1 MTYTIIQ
8 FAILVYVLYLAY
20 GLFKNYLSAKSEAE
34 RLFKKVSKNLDFELN
49 YEIDKAEEAKKKGI
63 KKMSVTTDWND
74 YIQSLK
80 QFKEEVYSTRD
91 KYIALS
97 ERFKHNKKL
106 KEIVQDWLDYIT
118 IIDRLQPDET
128 AVKYNIDSE
137 TRGVSFDQ
145 INEYRLR
152 RREIIKRFEKMLSSN
167 K

>member
-91 KYIALS
+91 K
-97 ERFKHNKKL
+97 
-106 KEIVQDWLDYIT
+106 
-118 IIDRLQPDET
+118 
-128 AVKYNIDSE
+128 
-137 TRGVSFDQ
+137 
-145 INEYRLR
+145 
-152 RREIIKRFEKMLSSN
+152 
-167 K
+167 